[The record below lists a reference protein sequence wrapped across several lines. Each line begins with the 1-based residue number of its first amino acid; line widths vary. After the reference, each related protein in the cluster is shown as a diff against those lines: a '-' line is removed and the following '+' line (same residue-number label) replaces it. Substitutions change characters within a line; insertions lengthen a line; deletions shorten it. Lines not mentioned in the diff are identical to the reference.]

1 MGISI
6 MRVFEYY
13 LECDKCGV
21 SDCVHTGDSANGNYV
36 HNRDSAIKVCGFH
49 RSEGNLLCEECFK
62 KTKIAKRMEREKDKL
77 GRNNRCSFGSKN

>member
-21 SDCVHTGDSANGNYV
+21 SDCVHTGDSADDNYV

-49 RSEGNLLCEECFK
+49 RSKGNLLCEECFK
-62 KTKIAKRMEREKDKL
+62 KTKIAKRMERD
-77 GRNNRCSFGSKN
+77 NNRCSFGSKN